1 MPSEAKIKSHQL
13 MLRAGMIKQSS
24 TGIYS
29 WLPLGFKV
37 MKRIEQ
43 IVLIFI
49 AAALAIPSYWFF
61 WTLAGGGGYNKR
73 IKPIPNPNNNYSKPF
88 PKDLS
93 EP

>member
-1 MPSEAKIKSHQL
+1 
-13 MLRAGMIKQSS
+13 
-24 TGIYS
+24 
-29 WLPLGFKV
+29 

-43 IVLIFI
+43 IVVIFI

-73 IKPIPNPNNNYSKPF
+73 IKTINNPINNHSKPF
-88 PKDLS
+88 PKDLL

>member
-1 MPSEAKIKSHQL
+1 
-13 MLRAGMIKQSS
+13 
-24 TGIYS
+24 
-29 WLPLGFKV
+29 

-43 IVLIFI
+43 IVVIFI

-73 IKPIPNPNNNYSKPF
+73 IKSLNNENNYSKPF
-88 PKDLS
+88 IKDLR

>member
-1 MPSEAKIKSHQL
+1 
-13 MLRAGMIKQSS
+13 
-24 TGIYS
+24 
-29 WLPLGFKV
+29 

-43 IVLIFI
+43 IVVIFI

-73 IKPIPNPNNNYSKPF
+73 IKPATNNQNKNYSKPF
-88 PKDLS
+88 PKDLL

>member
-1 MPSEAKIKSHQL
+1 
-13 MLRAGMIKQSS
+13 
-24 TGIYS
+24 
-29 WLPLGFKV
+29 

-43 IVLIFI
+43 IVVIFI

-73 IKPIPNPNNNYSKPF
+73 IKPIHNPNNNYSKPF
-88 PKDLS
+88 PKDLL

>member
-1 MPSEAKIKSHQL
+1 
-13 MLRAGMIKQSS
+13 
-24 TGIYS
+24 
-29 WLPLGFKV
+29 

-43 IVLIFI
+43 IVVIFI

-73 IKPIPNPNNNYSKPF
+73 VAPSTNKDSIPKPF
-88 PKDLS
+88 TKDRL

>member
-1 MPSEAKIKSHQL
+1 
-13 MLRAGMIKQSS
+13 
-24 TGIYS
+24 
-29 WLPLGFKV
+29 

-43 IVLIFI
+43 IVVIFI

-73 IKPIPNPNNNYSKPF
+73 IKPILNQSSNYSKPLT
-88 PKDLS
+88 KDLH

>member
-1 MPSEAKIKSHQL
+1 
-13 MLRAGMIKQSS
+13 
-24 TGIYS
+24 
-29 WLPLGFKV
+29 

-43 IVLIFI
+43 IAVIFI

-73 IKPIPNPNNNYSKPF
+73 IKSITDQNNNNQAKPF
-88 PKDLS
+88 PKDLL

>member
-1 MPSEAKIKSHQL
+1 
-13 MLRAGMIKQSS
+13 
-24 TGIYS
+24 
-29 WLPLGFKV
+29 

-43 IVLIFI
+43 IVVIFI

-73 IKPIPNPNNNYSKPF
+73 INPRNIIEDASSQSF
-88 PKDLS
+88 PKDLL

>member
-1 MPSEAKIKSHQL
+1 
-13 MLRAGMIKQSS
+13 
-24 TGIYS
+24 
-29 WLPLGFKV
+29 

-43 IVLIFI
+43 IVVIVI

-73 IKPIPNPNNNYSKPF
+73 LKPMKNQNNNYSTPS
-88 PKDLS
+88 PKDLL

>member
-1 MPSEAKIKSHQL
+1 
-13 MLRAGMIKQSS
+13 
-24 TGIYS
+24 
-29 WLPLGFKV
+29 

-43 IVLIFI
+43 IVVIFI

-73 IKPIPNPNNNYSKPF
+73 IKPMMNQNNYSKPF
-88 PKDLS
+88 SKDLL

>member
-1 MPSEAKIKSHQL
+1 
-13 MLRAGMIKQSS
+13 
-24 TGIYS
+24 
-29 WLPLGFKV
+29 

-43 IVLIFI
+43 IVVIFI

-73 IKPIPNPNNNYSKPF
+73 IQPMTDQKNDYSKPF
-88 PKDLS
+88 TKDLL

>member
-1 MPSEAKIKSHQL
+1 
-13 MLRAGMIKQSS
+13 
-24 TGIYS
+24 
-29 WLPLGFKV
+29 

-43 IVLIFI
+43 IAVIFI

-73 IKPIPNPNNNYSKPF
+73 IKPMTNQKIHYSKPVTR
-88 PKDLS
+88 DHL

>member
-1 MPSEAKIKSHQL
+1 
-13 MLRAGMIKQSS
+13 
-24 TGIYS
+24 
-29 WLPLGFKV
+29 

-43 IVLIFI
+43 IVVIFI

-73 IKPIPNPNNNYSKPF
+73 IQPMNDATNNNYSQPF
-88 PKDLS
+88 PKDRL